1 MQLTHLLWRSTH
13 MLWMSPSPDL
23 PYLATVDCMS
33 HFRCSKNSNIHGCA
47 IGVIGH
53 VLKTFKA
60 KQVNSR
66 QCISGSM
73 SSGFSIPWIADWIQV
88 HINKARSR
96 PLSLYVSEKHHLD
109 VENGPKMHLK
119 CCFFFF
125 LLIVAMATIKNHL
138 STYLGPEL
146 WLDTQHLHTFQWYH
160 LCFFYDQY

>member
-1 MQLTHLLWRSTH
+1 
-13 MLWMSPSPDL
+13 MSPSPDL

-88 HINKARSR
+88 HINNEMLLLF
-96 PLSLYVSEKHHLD
+96 P
-109 VENGPKMHLK
+109 
-119 CCFFFF
+119 

-160 LCFFYDQY
+160 LFSECFFYDQY

>member
-1 MQLTHLLWRSTH
+1 M
-13 MLWMSPSPDL
+13 
-23 PYLATVDCMS
+23 
-33 HFRCSKNSNIHGCA
+33 GCA

-119 CCFFFF
+119 CCFFFP

-160 LCFFYDQY
+160 FFSECFFYDQY